1 VTTTVVVVS
10 GALCGGFVT
19 GLAGFGTGLT
29 ALAFWLHVVNPVVA
43 AALVAACSV
52 VGQAQSLFTVR
63 REITWPRVWP
73 FIAGGVI
80 GVPVGVASLRLI
92 DPQTLKVFLGL
103 LLICY
108 TGVMLG
114 VRRYPTIAWGG
125 KVADGMIG
133 FGGGALGGVAGL
145 SGPLPTIWCGLR
157 GWNANA
163 QRAVYQPFNLTILAI
178 ALGTHVLQGNVTE
191 QVWGLIFMCI
201 PATIL
206 GAYLGIRMYG
216 RVNDQQFRVLVLWL
230 LLISG
235 IVLTVS
241 NLT

>member
-1 VTTTVVVVS
+1 
-10 GALCGGFVT
+10 
-19 GLAGFGTGLT
+19 
-29 ALAFWLHVVNPVVA
+29 
-43 AALVAACSV
+43 
-52 VGQAQSLFTVR
+52 
-63 REITWPRVWP
+63 
-73 FIAGGVI
+73 
-80 GVPVGVASLRLI
+80 
-92 DPQTLKVFLGL
+92 VFLGL

-108 TGVMLG
+108 TGVKLG
-114 VRRYPTIAWGG
+114 VWRYPTIAWGG
-125 KVADGMIG
+125 QVADGVIG

-157 GWNANA
+157 GWNADA

-178 ALGTHVLQGNVTE
+178 ALGTHILQGNVTE
-191 QVWGLIFMCI
+191 QVWRLIIMCI